1 MSVGQIRDGGKGG
14 QSLGLGDS
22 RNWGQRVRRKRLKTE
37 HLAQHEEGNRH
48 PLRRAA
54 VAEPEDTAAILWGE
68 WGRGRWAQ
76 SVANFHLVAK
86 RTKEHDSKD

>member
-68 WGRGRWAQ
+68 WGRGQMGTECGQFSLGGKAD
-76 SVANFHLVAK
+76 K
-86 RTKEHDSKD
+86 RA